1 MKRYALIK
9 PAVLAGSALFAGF
22 ALAGEPA
29 PKAAITP
36 APSSDLEVSF
46 GVGYTSE
53 DVWRGINRGD
63 DLFDAS
69 IGVSGSGSLGGLGD
83 LDLSAGL
90 HLLTWSRPGESD
102 TAGDDGANEMR
113 INMQASKSLGNNLSL
128 AVGVTNYSYFGSA
141 GGNSDLLE
149 PYVTLSTEMAGISV
163 GVSAHW
169 DENGTGVG
177 AWLDEDVYWEIT
189 AGKSVNLGGISL
201 DVQGVIGTWNT
212 FDDTHYGLSV
222 CLPIAASDSITVT
235 PHVSAIFGDTFW
247 GDDEFTAGV
256 NLGFG
261 F

>member
-22 ALAGEPA
+22 ALAGDPA
-29 PKAAITP
+29 PKAAIAPP
-36 APSSDLEVSF
+36 ASDLEANF

-63 DLFDAS
+63 DLFEAS

-90 HLLTWSRPGESD
+90 HLLTRSA
-102 TAGDDGANEMR
+102 AGRASASAQELR
-113 INMQASKSLGNNLSL
+113 INMEASKSLGCFDL
-128 AVGVTNYSYFGSA
+128 AVGVTNYSGFGDWSD
-141 GGNSDLLE
+141 SDDLLE
-149 PYVTLSTEMAGISV
+149 PYVALSTELAGLDV
-163 GVSAHW
+163 GIGVYDDHN
-169 DENGTGVG
+169 DVTGG
-177 AWLDEDVYWEIT
+177 DDPYIEIT
-189 AGKSVNLGGISL
+189 ASRSVDLGGLGLS
-201 DVQGVIGTWNT
+201 VEGVVGTWNE

-222 CLPIAASDSITVT
+222 CLPITASDSITVT
-235 PHVSAIFGDTFW
+235 PHVSAIFGDTASD
-247 GDDEFTAGV
+247 DDEFTAGV

>member
-22 ALAGEPA
+22 ALAGDPA
-29 PKAAITP
+29 PKAAIAPP
-36 APSSDLEVSF
+36 ASDLEANF

-63 DLFDAS
+63 DLFEAS

-90 HLLTWSRPGESD
+90 HLLTRSA
-102 TAGDDGANEMR
+102 AGRASASAQELR
-113 INMQASKSLGNNLSL
+113 INMEASKSLGCFDL
-128 AVGVTNYSYFGSA
+128 AVGVTNYSGFGDWSD
-141 GGNSDLLE
+141 SDDLLE
-149 PYVTLSTEMAGISV
+149 PYVALSTELAGLAVGIGAFDTEDADDPYIEIIAGRSV
-163 GVSAHW
+163 
-169 DENGTGVG
+169 D
-177 AWLDEDVYWEIT
+177 
-189 AGKSVNLGGISL
+189 LGGLGLS
-201 DVQGVIGTWNT
+201 VQGVIGTLDT
-212 FDDTHYGLSV
+212 FDNVHYGLSV
-222 CLPIAASDSITVT
+222 GLPIAASDSITVT
-235 PHVSAIFGDTFW
+235 PHVSAIFGDTAS

>member
-90 HLLTWSRPGESD
+90 HLLTRSNGTRSA
-102 TAGDDGANEMR
+102 TAGAQELR
-113 INMQASKSLGNNLSL
+113 INMEASKSLGCFDL
-128 AVGVTNYSYFGSA
+128 AVGVTNYSGFGDWS
-141 GGNSDLLE
+141 GGEDLLE
-149 PYVTLSTEMAGISV
+149 PYVALSTKLAGLNV
-163 GVSAHW
+163 GIGVYDDHN
-169 DENGTGVG
+169 DVTGS
-177 AWLDEDVYWEIT
+177 DDPYIEIT
-189 AGKSVNLGGISL
+189 ASRSVALGGLGLS
-201 DVQGVIGTWNT
+201 VEGVVGTWNE
-212 FDDTHYGLSV
+212 FDDTHYGLSI
-222 CLPIAASDSITVT
+222 CRPIAASDSITVT
-235 PHVSAIFGDTFW
+235 PHVSAIFGDTSS